1 MKTNR
6 AVHRTDI
13 AVLLQQMAEKDRA
26 NLKWLVGSIVA
37 CFAVAVVLL
46 AFGMSVLVNLVNSSS

>member
-13 AVLLQQMAEKDRA
+13 AILLQQMAERDRA
-26 NLKWLVGSIVA
+26 NLMWLVGSIVA
-37 CFAVAVVLL
+37 CTAIAVAIL
-46 AFGMSVLVNLVNSSS
+46 AWWMTILVSSG